1 MCELCR
7 KVFSHKHLKTCVIH
21 FRARTNVVIQGVM
34 CKQKKQLRSLSCDDD
49 DCAGDLYGTTG
60 DGTALKVDVTVFFS
74 SRGVCVAES
83 CFVSN
88 GGIGGVS
95 SEVLV

>member
-1 MCELCR
+1 M
-7 KVFSHKHLKTCVIH
+7 
-21 FRARTNVVIQGVM
+21 
-34 CKQKKQLRSLSCDDD
+34 LRSLSCDDD
-49 DCAGDLYGTTG
+49 CAAGDLYGTTG
-60 DGTALKVDVTVFFS
+60 DGTALKVDVTVFFFS

-95 SEVLV
+95 TEVLV